1 LIFFVLFLSVPILE
15 IYLFLKV
22 SEYIGPLETVL
33 LIVLTAIIG
42 SFLIKREGSKTIH
55 RIRTISLSNPEN
67 LLKALGDGFFV
78 VISGVLLLTPGF
90 ITDLVGITLF
100 FKSPRSYIL
109 NLLMKRMKFSSF
121 TNFKHDHST
130 KD

>member
-100 FKSPRSYIL
+100 FKRPRFYIL